1 MRRAQG
7 TAARAATHQA
17 LLRGAGSA
25 YVAHLSSRIGF
36 ARRHRHPAR
45 DFAPRDGVVPLRAAG
60 ALDLCADFLV
70 AGAPVLPL
78 TERITVLCLAPTVM
92 GFMGA

>member
-1 MRRAQG
+1 M
-7 TAARAATHQA
+7 
-17 LLRGAGSA
+17 L
-25 YVAHLSSRIGF
+25 F
-36 ARRHRHPAR
+36 
-45 DFAPRDGVVPLRAAG
+45 RAAG